1 MNFTEFRASKAFKGT
16 FDEVVSLSRDLE
28 KSMGSGFNAAE
39 FGKIAKKD
47 STVSA
52 RLRNAL
58 ESFIADAAGRGLP
71 ANMAKAE
78 FLNNFASELAANS
91 RSGTTQMQ
99 AFMKE
104 LNGVVTPGEAK
115 TTLAA
120 APRAERVAQPTGV
133 IDGLI
138 RNPEKLAKVGGPS
151 VTTALRDYEAVL
163 EGMVKRINRD
173 GVKDLSQQER
183 VALRAVGAA
192 FEKDSKEAGR
202 GITAAQARENLL
214 DALDFKKGTKT
225 RQEMSELLGKPAAEP
240 KAKAPAAVRQEPAL
254 EPEPVPQKARAVTSE
269 APHIRSEEVTDA
281 AKLESARNKLSSLF
295 IDLTS
300 SLGKEN
306 VAGFFQMF
314 KRNSPHMANAP
325 VGPVANPQTSGDVV
339 KKMIEFF
346 ATDEGKALPAKLGKL
361 SPQATLDALRD
372 GFRVDNAS
380 LQGMA
385 EKLSQGKPLSFSER
399 IARSPKSTVAAIALT
414 AYSSLAG
421 YDFFV
426 KDTLGGMPLVQNLPP
441 TVLMEWSDKATVGK
455 SGEVLPGMDDYKPQV
470 DWEILKATNN
480 TSYRNLLIAGA
491 LSTMDPKLQQE
502 TRNMLSADI
511 LKDLPKPLASGSKD
525 KEGFD
530 PAQMNENQRIAGTAF
545 IQRLTSGLK
554 IVATEQQQNIAILES
569 QAASVEAQKRAA
581 TAQAGL
587 NNPEAIGQRMTFGQ
601 PESAAPAYDEYQ
613 VDGESFNNRVK
624 GVTANNPGLY
634 DDLAKAFKDATKM
647 DVKPE
652 EELTATNKLTKG
664 EAALFAEQARDILA
678 KRKVDTE
685 KAEQIVQLLI
695 EPSISSPA
703 LSR

>member
-1 MNFTEFRASKAFKGT
+1 MSLKSIAERLAEELAKTGKKLDRTVLHLAEAVDNIVGSIPKGQLTEKGFDSLPPTARKAMVDGLLKVTDAAPTPGAKKAIAQEYLNTFRIKFGEGKAGDDA
-16 FDEVVSLSRDLE
+16 FD
-28 KSMGSGFNAAE
+28 K
-39 FGKIAKKD
+39 FGKQFAKALDEEMKGSAKPD
-47 STVSA
+47 LIRQAGGPVTNPRAPTPVSA
-52 RLRNAL
+52 EKAPTISIDSRRRAGEKDMGPA
-58 ESFIADAAGRGLP
+58 ESVAPVMDKPR
-71 ANMAKAE
+71 
-78 FLNNFASELAANS
+78 
-91 RSGTTQMQ
+91 TQPKQ
-99 AFMKE
+99 
-104 LNGVVTPGEAK
+104 TH
-115 TTLAA
+115 
-120 APRAERVAQPTGV
+120 
-133 IDGLI
+133 
-138 RNPEKLAKVGGPS
+138 
-151 VTTALRDYEAVL
+151 AVDR
-163 EGMVKRINRD
+163 E
-173 GVKDLSQQER
+173 DLSLAPKEPSSRPRER
-183 VALRAVGAA
+183 SPHVGSNEAA
-192 FEKDSKEAGR
+192 
-202 GITAAQARENLL
+202 
-214 DALDFKKGTKT
+214 
-225 RQEMSELLGKPAAEP
+225 
-240 KAKAPAAVRQEPAL
+240 
-254 EPEPVPQKARAVTSE
+254 
-269 APHIRSEEVTDA
+269 DA

-325 VGPVANPQTSGDVV
+325 MGPVANPQTSGDIV